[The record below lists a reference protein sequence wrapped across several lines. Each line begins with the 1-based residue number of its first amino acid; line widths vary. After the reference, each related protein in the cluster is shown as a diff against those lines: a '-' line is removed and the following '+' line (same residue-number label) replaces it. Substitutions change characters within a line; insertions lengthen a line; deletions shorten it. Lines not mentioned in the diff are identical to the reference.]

1 MPRIKLQKSRKRKL
15 KKNRPMLNQN
25 LLQLLQLL
33 SRKNQKKGNLS
44 RVSSTWKLS
53 RQKLSTPRETKRVAV
68 IQELTS
74 NLDTNGIFFLKLTNP
89 EAFSLWYGEYQKTPN
104 EGKEKLKTNNLLNG
118 YVKSCD
124 GFKRAVYATYGYYGQ
139 EPDLQIRGE
148 IMCFISLIM

>member
-1 MPRIKLQKSRKRKL
+1 METFKTKII
-15 KKNRPMLNQN
+15 NA
-25 LLQLLQLL
+25 
-33 SRKNQKKGNLS
+33 KGDE
-44 RVSSTWKLS
+44 KI
-53 RQKLSTPRETKRVAV
+53 AV

-74 NLDTNGIFFLKLTNP
+74 NLDTNGKFFLKFTNP